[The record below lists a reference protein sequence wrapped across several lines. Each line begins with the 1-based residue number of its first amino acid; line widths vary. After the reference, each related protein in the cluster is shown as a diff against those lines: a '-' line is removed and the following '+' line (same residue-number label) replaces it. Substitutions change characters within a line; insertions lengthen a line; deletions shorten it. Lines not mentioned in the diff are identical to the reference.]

1 ASQPV
6 TASANQENSS
16 LLPPTLGPSTAA
28 MASGSSGSQMDQ
40 RPTNLPDLDKVP
52 TLGNPAPKPDLI
64 VPPLPKL
71 DPAPGL
77 VPVKAEKPAVD
88 PGIVTLDHQA
98 DRPTGPA
105 VRMINSKRITVNY
118 EVKDVGPSGVS
129 GVELWYT
136 QDGSKTWKKRDV
148 PPQPQPP
155 YIIEV
160 NDEGLYGFTLL
171 AKNGIG
177 LSKDPPQA
185 GDLPQVWVEVDLTK
199 PVVHLSAVN
208 ARCSG
213 KSQCVVIHWTAADK

>member
-1 ASQPV
+1 
-6 TASANQENSS
+6 
-16 LLPPTLGPSTAA
+16 
-28 MASGSSGSQMDQ
+28 
-40 RPTNLPDLDKVP
+40 
-52 TLGNPAPKPDLI
+52 
-64 VPPLPKL
+64 
-71 DPAPGL
+71 
-77 VPVKAEKPAVD
+77 
-88 PGIVTLDHQA
+88 
-98 DRPTGPA
+98 
-105 VRMINSKRITVNY
+105 VNY

-148 PPQPQPP
+148 PPQTQPP

-213 KSQCVVIHWTAADK
+213 KSQCVVIHWTAADKNLGPRPITLSYALKPEGPWNPIATNLENTGRYEWPLPADVPCRFLIR